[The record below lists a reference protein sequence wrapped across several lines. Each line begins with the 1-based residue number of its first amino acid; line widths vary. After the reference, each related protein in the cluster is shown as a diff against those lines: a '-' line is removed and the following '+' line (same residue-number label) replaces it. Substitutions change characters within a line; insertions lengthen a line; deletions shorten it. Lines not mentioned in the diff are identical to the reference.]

1 MKLAAMRPEPRFLKA
16 DGVDELIEQARG
28 GSVAAFEA
36 LYRLHVGR
44 VHGLCV
50 RICGN
55 PADAQ
60 DATQETF
67 IKAWRALGTFR
78 GDSAFSTWLHRIAFN
93 ESVRLRRPRSTDD
106 RSLEFVEPAAN
117 GRASRL
123 TEVDD
128 LERALAGL
136 PNRAREAIVLHRI
149 YGYTHEETAEFMG
162 ISVGASKAQVHR
174 ATKLLRSRFPDEIG
188 SAGPSFATDREA
200 ASDG

>member
-1 MKLAAMRPEPRFLKA
+1 MRPETRILIE
-16 DGVDELIEQARG
+16 DGIAELIEQARG
-28 GSVAAFEA
+28 GSVVAFEQ
-36 LYRLHVGR
+36 LYRTHAGR

-55 PADAQ
+55 RSDAQ

-67 IKAWRALGTFR
+67 IKAWRALGRFR

-93 ESVRLRRPRSTDD
+93 EAVRLRRPRVEDD
-106 RSLEFVEPAAN
+106 RGLELVQSEAN
-117 GRASRL
+117 GHASTL
-123 TEVDD
+123 TEVEE

-136 PNRAREAIVLHRI
+136 PHRAREAIVLHRI

-174 ATKLLRSRFPDEIG
+174 ATMLLRSRFPDGLALAVRPRAADQE
-188 SAGPSFATDREA
+188 S